1 MRGVRGVVLRTSS
14 LIVGLVLIVFGAGA
28 ASRAEAE
35 TAWLGLVAGPPAS
48 SETVQA
54 ADMARLFEKDG
65 AFRVV
70 PMLGDAGAGNIALLL
85 NDPSVDVAFVSIDAL
100 SAAAA
105 TDPTLSDRLEL
116 VVRLAPQEIHV
127 LARTD
132 IDSVADL
139 AGRKVSFG
147 PVGSSSAATVA
158 ALFKALSISVEA
170 ESLDAS
176 AAIERL
182 KQGTIDAEVIVGG
195 KPYPLIG
202 AVPSNSG
209 VHLLPIPFGARLE
222 TAYLPTRIDQRDYP
236 NLIQTGGEVQTVA
249 TRMVLLAAKGD
260 PRSAERVAHFVEVLF
275 FRFAELQVPERHPK
289 WRELNLAASLPGFR
303 RTEAAAAWLNART
316 AETGTKPIVASP
328 GAIHPASV
336 PEAATTRD
344 DQGTLFSRFIEWRR
358 SKDISARK

>member
-1 MRGVRGVVLRTSS
+1 MRTSS

-28 ASRAEAE
+28 APRAEAE
-35 TAWLGLVAGPPAS
+35 TAWLGLVARPPAS

-182 KQGTIDAEVIVGG
+182 KQGTIDAAVIVGG

-202 AVPSNSG
+202 AVPANSG
-209 VHLLPIPFGARLE
+209 VHLLPIPFGAPSKR
-222 TAYLPTRIDQRDYP
+222 PTCQP
-236 NLIQTGGEVQTVA
+236 ASTSA
-249 TRMVLLAAKGD
+249 TIPISFKLAARCR
-260 PRSAERVAHFVEVLF
+260 PLRPV
-275 FRFAELQVPERHPK
+275 
-289 WRELNLAASLPGFR
+289 WCC
-303 RTEAAAAWLNART
+303 
-316 AETGTKPIVASP
+316 
-328 GAIHPASV
+328 
-336 PEAATTRD
+336 
-344 DQGTLFSRFIEWRR
+344 
-358 SKDISARK
+358 

>member
-100 SAAAA
+100 SAATA

-132 IDSVADL
+132 IGSVADL

-182 KQGTIDAEVIVGG
+182 KQGTIDAAVIVGG

-202 AVPSNSG
+202 AVPANSG
-209 VHLLPIPFGARLE
+209 VHLLPIPFGAPLE

-236 NLIQTGGEVQTVA
+236 NLIQTGGEVPTVA

-328 GAIHPASV
+328 SAIQPASV

-344 DQGTLFSRFIEWRR
+344 DQGALFSRFIEWRH
-358 SKDISARK
+358 SKDH

>member
-1 MRGVRGVVLRTSS
+1 
-14 LIVGLVLIVFGAGA
+14 
-28 ASRAEAE
+28 
-35 TAWLGLVAGPPAS
+35 
-48 SETVQA
+48 
-54 ADMARLFEKDG
+54 MARLFEKDG

-147 PVGSSSAATVA
+147 PVGSSSAATAA

-182 KQGTIDAEVIVGG
+182 KQGTIDAAVIVGG

-202 AVPSNSG
+202 AVPANSG
-209 VHLLPIPFGARLE
+209 VHLLPIPFGAPR
-222 TAYLPTRIDQRDYP
+222 PTYQP
-236 NLIQTGGEVQTVA
+236 ASTSA
-249 TRMVLLAAKGD
+249 TIPISFKLAARCRPLRPAWCCSRQRAIRD
-260 PRSAERVAHFVEVLF
+260 RRSASHISSKCFSLVLPSY
-275 FRFAELQVPERHPK
+275 RSRSDTQNGVSSTLLRACLDSAARKPPRHGSMHARQKLGQSRLSQAPVRYSPRQYLK
-289 WRELNLAASLPGFR
+289 QRRQGTIKGRCSAGSSSGDAR
-303 RTEAAAAWLNART
+303 RT
-316 AETGTKPIVASP
+316 
-328 GAIHPASV
+328 
-336 PEAATTRD
+336 
-344 DQGTLFSRFIEWRR
+344 
-358 SKDISARK
+358 ISARK